1 MLDSVQDNA
10 HQNKLFAFLECLM
23 LSTQENKARCHC
35 DQFNKHEY
43 SECPQPPFLVLL
55 PFSFPH
61 RRCAVTWLWAVMK
74 LWGRDWDFNERSGVS
89 VYITVVMKSSHEIRA
104 LVMIGFMV
112 FCLVLYF
119 KKGKRRKKMQ
129 IISPGMHNPN
139 ALGSG
144 KTVSSYAQEVEMWML
159 KYKERK

>member
-1 MLDSVQDNA
+1 
-10 HQNKLFAFLECLM
+10 
-23 LSTQENKARCHC
+23 
-35 DQFNKHEY
+35 
-43 SECPQPPFLVLL
+43 
-55 PFSFPH
+55 
-61 RRCAVTWLWAVMK
+61 MK

-144 KTVSSYAQEVEMWML
+144 KTVSPYAQEVEM
-159 KYKERK
+159 